1 MEELFSINKAAYVLG
16 KDRATITR
24 AVRFVP
30 PDGYQGSQPRWAMA
44 SITAALALT
53 PQARRNASKSWDRYR
68 IPSKALGELRFNFEK
83 QVALISVEPS
93 LDRRRE
99 MALALAP
106 LLHEY
111 QTTYLDIGRSLRIA
125 DDDVLGVRAE
135 LIWSEMMD
143 EVSEAAAWPLHSDD
157 FLLKMIQAMPS
168 HPDDYEAA

>member
-1 MEELFSINKAAYVLG
+1 
-16 KDRATITR
+16 
-24 AVRFVP
+24 
-30 PDGYQGSQPRWAMA
+30 MA

-68 IPSKALGELRFNFEK
+68 IPSKALDELRFNFEK
-83 QVALISVEPS
+83 QVALIAIEPS

-106 LLHEY
+106 LLHKY
-111 QTTYLDIGRSLRIA
+111 QTTYLDVGRSLRIA
-125 DDDVLGVRAE
+125 DDDVLGARAE

-157 FLLKMIQAMPS
+157 FLLKMIQAT
-168 HPDDYEAA
+168 HPDDYDAA